1 MQPNEPKPLVPR
13 IHPSVFIAEG
23 ARIYGDV
30 EIKKGASVWFNAVIR
45 GDEGSVTIGE
55 NTNIQDNVVVHS
67 DAGAIVVIGDN
78 VTVGHS
84 AVVRGARIGDH
95 VSIGM
100 NATIMSYAELGDY
113 SVVGA
118 NTFVGYHKKFPEKS
132 LITGVPG
139 KLVRQIEGD
148 MLNTSRIAVDI
159 YMDLVKQYTSGG
171 ILGHS
176 VIGKSHVGMPYRNG
190 IKKES

>member
-1 MQPNEPKPLVPR
+1 
-13 IHPSVFIAEG
+13 
-23 ARIYGDV
+23 
-30 EIKKGASVWFNAVIR
+30 VIR

-67 DAGAIVVIGDN
+67 DAGAIVVIGDS

-139 KLVRQIEGD
+139 KLIRQLEGD
-148 MLNTSRIAVDI
+148 MLNTSQIAVDI
-159 YMDLVKQYTSGG
+159 YMDLVKQYTSGR
-171 ILGHS
+171 ILGHDA
-176 VIGKSHVGMPYRNG
+176 IGKFHLERPYRNG
-190 IKKES
+190 IK

>member
-1 MQPNEPKPLVPR
+1 MHPNDSKALVPR

-67 DAGAIVVIGDN
+67 DAGAIVVIGDS

-139 KLVRQIEGD
+139 KLIRQLEGD
-148 MLNTSRIAVDI
+148 MLNTSQIAVDI
-159 YMDLVKQYTSGG
+159 YMDLVKQYTSGR
-171 ILGHS
+171 ILGHDA
-176 VIGKSHVGMPYRNG
+176 IGKFHLERPYRNG
-190 IKKES
+190 IK